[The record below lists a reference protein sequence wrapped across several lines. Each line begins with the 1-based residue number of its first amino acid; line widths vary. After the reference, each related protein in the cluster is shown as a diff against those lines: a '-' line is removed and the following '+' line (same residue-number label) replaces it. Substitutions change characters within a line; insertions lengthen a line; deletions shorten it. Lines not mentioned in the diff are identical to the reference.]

1 MSDKETLWEDS
12 GFDCNHC
19 GGEIHKRIDRELGHH
34 KTTSYQCRQCHC
46 QWSLHGAL
54 LTVGNRPICQ
64 QSDMRTRSGPRTA
77 VKPSPPVTAPAA
89 TTRKLARIDLS
100 QILNRIIV
108 VLAVIVGFL
117 FLLRF
122 AGAVLF
128 RFFIPGF
135 ILGVIAY
142 LIYRMGKQQEWW

>member
-34 KTTSYQCRQCHC
+34 KTTSFQCRQCHC
-46 QWSLHGAL
+46 RWSIHGAL
-54 LTVGNRPICQ
+54 LTIGNLPVCQ
-64 QSDMRTRSGPRTA
+64 QADARTSRRPRTA
-77 VKPSPPVTAPAA
+77 VKPPSPVTIAE
-89 TTRKLARIDLS
+89 KLPRIDVTKA
-100 QILNRIIV
+100 LNRIIIT
-108 VLAVIVGFL
+108 LAVVVGFL

-128 RFFIPGF
+128 RFFVPGL
-135 ILGVIAY
+135 IVGVIAY
-142 LIYRMGKQQEWW
+142 LVFRMGRQQEWW